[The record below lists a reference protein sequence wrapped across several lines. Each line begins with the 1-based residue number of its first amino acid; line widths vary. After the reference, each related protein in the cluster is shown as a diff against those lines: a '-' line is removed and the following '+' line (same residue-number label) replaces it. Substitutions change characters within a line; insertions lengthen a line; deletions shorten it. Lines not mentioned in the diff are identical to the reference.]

1 MTSGRAGLDVS
12 RTVLSDSTHVICS
25 TCGRDNPARLTFC
38 EDCGARLSPRATA
51 ATPPVGIPRVDSTSP
66 ASRPSRPSAPDFLF
80 GPDAIT
86 KSPPSSAGRRPSAP
100 NLRTPEQPL
109 DAVRIAD
116 LRIPEASAPKPE
128 TAAPPAKSVMCSRCR
143 GMSDATVG
151 FCRFCGAP
159 VSAAAG
165 SGEAAALATDPSTA
179 RVLSIGQDGNT
190 SATFELKAL
199 LDIGRLEGDV
209 VISWDPYLSP
219 RHLRLE
225 LRSGVVVAR
234 DLGTVNGTF
243 VRVRAVRAPERPD
256 KSAAH
261 AQQPAGKS
269 AKPESPAGGGE
280 TVGVTL
286 QDQDL
291 ILLGQQ
297 VIRFE
302 LVRDAEAGFGPA
314 TQHGTALFGTPAGP
328 VYARLCQR
336 TVEGVTRD
344 VFHVRKDEIVLGREL
359 GDMVFT
365 DDAFLSRRHAVVRR
379 DAESGAFT
387 LFDAGSSNGTF
398 LRIRGETV
406 LQGGDELRI
415 GQQLFR
421 IETPPASPRGA
432 S

>member
-1 MTSGRAGLDVS
+1 M
-12 RTVLSDSTHVICS
+12 
-25 TCGRDNPARLTFC
+25 
-38 EDCGARLSPRATA
+38 SPRATA

-86 KSPPSSAGRRPSAP
+86 KSPPSSAGRPSAP

-116 LRIPEASAPKPE
+116 LRIPEAPAQKAE
-128 TAAPPAKSVMCSRCR
+128 AAAGAPAKTVMCSRCR

-159 VSAAAG
+159 VSAAAR
-165 SGEAAALATDPSTA
+165 ADARPTPATDPSTA
-179 RVLSIGQDGNT
+179 RVLSIGQDGIT

-199 LDIGRLEGDV
+199 LDIGRSEGDV
-209 VISWDPYLSP
+209 VISWDPYLSQ

-225 LRSGVVVAR
+225 VRSGAVVAR

-243 VRVRAVRAPERPD
+243 IRVRAIRAPERPD
-256 KSAAH
+256 KSAVP

-269 AKPESPAGGGE
+269 PKPESPAVGGD

-379 DAESGAFT
+379 DAESGSFT